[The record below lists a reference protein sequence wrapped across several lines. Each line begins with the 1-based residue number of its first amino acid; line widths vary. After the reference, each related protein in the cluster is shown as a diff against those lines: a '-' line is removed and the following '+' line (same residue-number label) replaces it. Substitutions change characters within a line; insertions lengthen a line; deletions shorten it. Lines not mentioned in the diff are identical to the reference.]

1 VPPIVIEGW
10 QIFGVALTEEPRRL
24 SDRISNP
31 AYLQRLESVTTAELR
46 DMREECEELEAEI
59 SYTRRLLHGKLDI
72 VRHELERRAAG
83 GDRDIQTLVERL
95 PSILGEGHAGAAGR
109 HLRVLVPRNA
119 DVQRRMVERLASDA
133 TLAHID
139 ELSAQELSNI
149 MTKLAGAETKASE
162 DRRAIQES
170 MDRIRAELVRRYRD
184 GQEDPFTLLPSETG

>member
-1 VPPIVIEGW
+1 
-10 QIFGVALTEEPRRL
+10 
-24 SDRISNP
+24 
-31 AYLQRLESVTTAELR
+31 
-46 DMREECEELEAEI
+46 MREECEELEAEI

-83 GDRDIQTLVERL
+83 GNSDIQTLVERL
-95 PSILGEGHAGAAGR
+95 PSILGEGPAGAGGR

-139 ELSAQELSNI
+139 DLSAQELSGI
-149 MTKLAGAETKASE
+149 MSKLAGAEAKASE

-170 MDRIRAELVRRYRD
+170 MDRVRAELVRRYRE
-184 GQEDPFTLLPSETG
+184 GQEDPFALLPSETA